1 MTTQTF
7 GAEFWLDNDAGT
19 LTKLGE
25 VTNVG
30 RPRKTR
36 ESMDKTHHGSPN
48 ATREYMKSKLKTLET
63 FTVTF
68 RYDPGGATEA
78 AAEAA
83 VENDNAV
90 SYKTVWR
97 NEAGTGVEYSG
108 EGLVL
113 SFEPGEAPIDGMFEG
128 SLTIQPTGAYAIDE
142 AA

>member
-19 LTKLGE
+19 LTQMGE
-25 VTNVG
+25 VTDVG
-30 RPRKTR
+30 RPRITR

-48 ATREYMKSKLKTLET
+48 AFREYMKGKLKGLET

-68 RYDPGGATEA
+68 RYDPGGTSEA

-83 VENDNAV
+83 VANDDAV
-90 SYKTVWR
+90 TYKTVWPT
-97 NEAGTGVEYSG
+97 EADGTWEYGG

-113 SFEPGEAPIDGMFEG
+113 SFDPGSAPVEGMFEG
-128 SLTIQPTGAYAIDE
+128 TLTIQPTAGYTSE
-142 AA
+142 AGV